1 MLSQKHLQKIELLSD
16 TVLYPESVAF
26 VRRMIQ
32 KEKCNPLPATQV
44 NGLLNIA
51 LTLKYDNVRN
61 FAEHQRERNWPSN
74 KRDIK
79 TFYTYLEKELIR
91 LEQRLDTEFA
101 LTKDEH
107 GRRVSGEDEREMLG
121 RLTREYVQ
129 HLLAENMLVEAE
141 LKEQRR
147 FQQGQY
153 RR

>member
-1 MLSQKHLQKIELLSD
+1 MLTQKHLQKIELLSD

-51 LTLKYDNVRN
+51 LTLKYNDVRR
-61 FAEHQRERNWPSN
+61 FVEHQRERNWPSS

-79 TFYTYLEKELIR
+79 TFYTHLEKELDR
-91 LEQRLDTEFA
+91 LELRLSTDFA
-101 LTKDEH
+101 LTKDEQ
-107 GRRVSGEDEREMLG
+107 GRRVSSEDEQEMLG
-121 RLTREYVQ
+121 LLIRDYVQ

-141 LKEQRR
+141 LKEQQR
-147 FQQGQY
+147 FQQGSH

>member
-1 MLSQKHLQKIELLSD
+1 MLSQKHLQKIDLLSD

-32 KEKCNPLPATQV
+32 KEKCNPLPAAQV

-51 LTLKYDNVRN
+51 LTLNYGEVRR
-61 FAEHQRERNWPSN
+61 FVEHQRERNWPSS

-79 TFYTYLEKELIR
+79 TFYSHLEKELAR
-91 LEQRLDTEFA
+91 LEPRFNSDFA
-101 LTKDEH
+101 LAKDEH
-107 GRRVSGEDEREMLG
+107 GRRVSSEEESEMLG
-121 RLTREYVQ
+121 LLAREYIQ

-141 LKEQRR
+141 QKEQRR
-147 FQQGQY
+147 FQQGSY

>member
-51 LTLKYDNVRN
+51 LTLNYGNVQH
-61 FAEHQRERNWPSN
+61 FVEHQRERNWPSS

-79 TFYTYLEKELIR
+79 TFYTHLEQELTR
-91 LEQRLDTEFA
+91 LEQRLDTDFSLA
-101 LTKDEH
+101 KDEH
-107 GRRVSGEDEREMLG
+107 GRRVSSEDEREMLG
-121 RLTREYVQ
+121 LLTREYIQ

-141 LKEQRR
+141 LKERRR
-147 FQQGQY
+147 FQQGPY

>member
-32 KEKCNPLPATQV
+32 KEKCNPLPTTQV

-51 LTLKYDNVRN
+51 LTLNYDNVRN

-79 TFYTYLEKELIR
+79 TFYTHLEKELIR

-107 GRRVSGEDEREMLG
+107 GRPVSSEDERELLG
-121 RLTREYVQ
+121 RLTREYIQ
-129 HLLAENMLVEAE
+129 HLLAENMLAEAE
-141 LKEQRR
+141 IKEQRR
-147 FQQGQY
+147 FQQGPY

>member
-1 MLSQKHLQKIELLSD
+1 MLSQKHLQRIELLSD

-26 VRRMIQ
+26 VRRMIG
-32 KEKCNPLPATQV
+32 KERCNPLPMTQA

-51 LTLKYDNVRN
+51 LSFDFKAVQDFV
-61 FAEHQRERNWPSN
+61 AHQRTRNWPPG

-79 TFYTYLEKELIR
+79 TFYAQLEKELTR
-91 LEQRLDTEFA
+91 LKQRLGPEFS

-107 GRRVSGEDEREMLG
+107 GRRVSSEDEGEMLG
-121 RLTREYVQ
+121 RLAREYIQ

-141 LKEQRR
+141 QKEQRR
-147 FQQGQY
+147 FQQGGY

>member
-1 MLSQKHLQKIELLSD
+1 MVSQKHLQKIDLLSD

-32 KEKCNPLPATQV
+32 KEKCNPLPAAQV

-51 LTLKYDNVRN
+51 LTLNFDQVRS
-61 FAEHQRERNWPSN
+61 FVKHQRERNWPSN

-79 TFYTYLEKELIR
+79 TFYAQLETELAR
-91 LEQRLDTEFA
+91 LEQRFNSDFA
-101 LTKDEH
+101 LAKDEH
-107 GRRVSGEDEREMLG
+107 GRRVSDKDEREMLG
-121 RLTREYVQ
+121 MLAREYVQ

-141 LKEQRR
+141 QKEQRR
-147 FQQGQY
+147 LQQGPY